1 MRRLPE
7 DIRSELKKP
16 FGELHSTLT
25 SLLPHLKGHVVYAVG
40 DVVTHHLIRAG
51 VSPDIAII
59 DGHTMRAPCRRVPS
73 LPCRRIGARNPPGTI
88 SDDLVC
94 AIRDAVAHPPA
105 MIVVD
110 GEEDLAVIPLVLAA
124 PTGALVLYG
133 QPGEGVVLRR
143 VDREARKA
151 ARSFLSRFIA
161 DGNPKTR

>member
-16 FGELHSTLT
+16 FGELYP
-25 SLLPHLKGHVVYAVG
+25 SLSAILPRLRGHVVYTVG
-40 DVVTHHLIRAG
+40 DVVTHHLVRAG
-51 VSPDIAII
+51 VTPDVAII
-59 DGHTMRAPCRRVPS
+59 DGHTMRTPCTRVPS
-73 LPCRRIGARNPPGTI
+73 LPCRRIEARNPRGTI
-88 SDDLVC
+88 SDELIL

-105 MIVVD
+105 VIVVE
-110 GEEDLAVIPLVLAA
+110 GEEDLAVLPLVLEA

-151 ARSFLSRFIA
+151 ARAYLSRFIA
-161 DGNPKTR
+161 DGGPGSR